1 LNDTETLE
9 KTIQKSITDEAFR
22 AMGFPYG
29 SPVRK
34 VFGPLMYPAA
44 HRFARLAAEVDNDL
58 EQHGI
63 AETAR
68 KYLPDYMNGV
78 IINGAEHI
86 PLKGAAII
94 ASNHPGTLD
103 APLIFSALPRDDLKV
118 IVSGVPVVRALPG
131 ASKYL
136 IYTPYD
142 IQQRT
147 AVVRGA
153 IRHLNDGG
161 LLMIFPTGKIDPD
174 PAFLPGSS
182 QALESWSKS
191 LEIFLRRAPG
201 TKVVPTIV
209 SGVLDPAALR
219 NPLTKLRREFWMQQ
233 RIAEYIQVAQM
244 LMFHKKL
251 ELTPRVTFGKA
262 INLDTSN
269 QAGDSGELMELI
281 FASAKEVLINHT
293 NAY

>member
-1 LNDTETLE
+1 MNDTETFE
-9 KTIQKSITDEAFR
+9 KTIQQSITDEAFR

-44 HRFARLAAEVDNDL
+44 HRFAQLVAEVDNDL

-68 KYLPDYMNGV
+68 KYLPDYVEGV
-78 IINGAEHI
+78 IINGAENI

-153 IRHLNDGG
+153 IRHLKNSG

-174 PAFLPGSS
+174 PVFLPGSS

-209 SGVLDPAALR
+209 SGVLDPATLR

-262 INLDTSN
+262 INLDTSDR
-269 QAGDSGELMELI
+269 AWDSGELMELI
-281 FASAKEVLINHT
+281 SASAKEVLKNHT
-293 NAY
+293 SAN